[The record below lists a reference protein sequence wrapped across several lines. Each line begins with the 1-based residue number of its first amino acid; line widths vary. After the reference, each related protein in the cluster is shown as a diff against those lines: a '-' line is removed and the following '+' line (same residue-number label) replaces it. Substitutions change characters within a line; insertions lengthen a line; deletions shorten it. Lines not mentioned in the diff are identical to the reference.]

1 MSVGNRTNPY
11 LDFRFVVEIDS
22 VIAGGFTEVT
32 GLERE
37 LETEEYDEGGVN
49 THTHSLEA
57 GFTHPNL
64 VLRRGL
70 TDSDT
75 LWQWLKQSDEEAV
88 ERKTVL
94 LFLLNSTGKPSW
106 GWSFSR
112 AYPVKWTGPEFRA
125 DSGDVAIESLELTH
139 TGISK
144 VEGV

>member
-1 MSVGNRTNPY
+1 MSVGNRTDPY
-11 LDFRFVVEIDS
+11 LDFRFVVEVDS

-37 LETEEYDEGGVN
+37 LQTEEYEEGGVN
-49 THTHSLEA
+49 THTHTLKS
-57 GFTHPNL
+57 GFTYPNL

-75 LWQWLKQSDEEAV
+75 LWRWLQQSEKGAV

-94 LFLLNSTGKPSW
+94 LYLHDSRGEPSW
-106 GWSFSR
+106 GWSFNR
-112 AYPVKWTGPEFRA
+112 AFPVKWTGPEFRS
-125 DSGDVAIESLELTH
+125 DSGDVAIEELELTH

-144 VEGV
+144 IEGV